1 MPNTS
6 DGLVQ
11 RLDTTKEDLERS
23 GQIKKKVTRCQTMT
37 AFLDEL
43 KKQDELL
50 TEFDPLLLHSLV
62 DFIIVFEKEKV
73 QVIIKSGVK
82 I

>member
-1 MPNTS
+1 MA
-6 DGLVQ
+6 
-11 RLDTTKEDLERS
+11 
-23 GQIKKKVTRCQTMT
+23 

-43 KKQDELL
+43 KKQNELL